1 MVSSIE
7 LIESKGGLTTHWV
20 IFFTPVTWTG
30 LSPSN
35 LIVYSYN
42 TSTNAWNNNGIVINS
57 AVGDDNM
64 ELGSNEIAQIVT
76 MLEHADGEDL
86 QDILNQLGMDSQMLR
101 QLIMTMPL
109 ETVIAWSKE
118 RFELEKSLSVRMAK

>member
-1 MVSSIE
+1 
-7 LIESKGGLTTHWV
+7 
-20 IFFTPVTWTG
+20 
-30 LSPSN
+30 
-35 LIVYSYN
+35 
-42 TSTNAWNNNGIVINS
+42 
-57 AVGDDNM
+57 M

-109 ETVIAWSKE
+109 ESVHAEIAE
-118 RFELEKSLSVRMAK
+118 RFELEKSLSVRTAQ